1 MKLSNGTAL
10 FGAQGEEEDSDDD
23 SKALAVATAGSRAVG
38 KEDIYRAYSK
48 GVNSSKKKKQAK
60 LKRVIASAKRHAR
73 EENEG
78 KQQATFAALQVS
90 V

>member
-1 MKLSNGTAL
+1 MWKLTDLHGDVGGGSC
-10 FGAQGEEEDSDDD
+10 AQ
-23 SKALAVATAGSRAVG
+23 
-38 KEDIYRAYSK
+38 

-78 KQQATFAALQVS
+78 KQQATFAALQLLNDPQVLRLRL
-90 V
+90 